1 MADKKAY
8 IDYKNNF
15 LLSMLDESKDMPIA
29 TKQEEISNSASSDED
44 EDSEEDQMKEEE
56 GEK

>member
-15 LLSMLDESKDMPIA
+15 LLSMLNESKGVTV
-29 TKQEEISNSASSDED
+29 TKEEEISNSYSSDED
-44 EDSEEDQMKEEE
+44 EDSEGDEMSEEKV
-56 GEK
+56 EK